1 MFFQRLLPIVP
12 CFIYHEVINEKELN
26 FGFQAWRAQ
35 CPCSLTKRNNST
47 QGHGISWASPRMS
60 IEQLLKATL
69 SSECLT
75 QGFGQSRKV
84 SMIKDLVH
92 LQKDGKAFVKNCPI
106 SLTTNKYLY
115 NHHILTY
122 MHININ
128 IYKDFELFK

>member
-1 MFFQRLLPIVP
+1 
-12 CFIYHEVINEKELN
+12 
-26 FGFQAWRAQ
+26 
-35 CPCSLTKRNNST
+35 
-47 QGHGISWASPRMS
+47 MS

-69 SSECLT
+69 SLECLT